1 MNTKKITAAL
11 GLFGLCFSGFW
22 WVHAH
27 ASEQLAKKVD
37 NETLQQL
44 ITSYHVQKIRELKR
58 ERQYLELKEVK
69 TQADKFMI
77 GDIAASIDELEASLR
92 Q

>member
-1 MNTKKITAAL
+1 MTRLTGWLTLA
-11 GLFGLCFSGFW
+11 GLCFSGFW

-77 GDIAASIDELEASLR
+77 GDIAASIDELESSLR

>member
-1 MNTKKITAAL
+1 MSIKKATAIATL
-11 GLFGLCFSGFW
+11 IGLCFSGFW

-44 ITSYHVQKIRELKR
+44 ITSYHRQKIRELKR
-58 ERQYLELKEVK
+58 EKQYLELKESK

-77 GDIAASIDELEASLR
+77 GDIAASIDELEASVR

>member
-1 MNTKKITAAL
+1 MNTKKITAIL
-11 GLFGLCFSGFW
+11 TLSGLLFSGFW

-44 ITSYHVQKIRELKR
+44 ITSYHRQKIRELKR
-58 ERQYLELKEVK
+58 ERQYLELKAGK
-69 TQADKFMI
+69 TQAD
-77 GDIAASIDELEASLR
+77 
-92 Q
+92 